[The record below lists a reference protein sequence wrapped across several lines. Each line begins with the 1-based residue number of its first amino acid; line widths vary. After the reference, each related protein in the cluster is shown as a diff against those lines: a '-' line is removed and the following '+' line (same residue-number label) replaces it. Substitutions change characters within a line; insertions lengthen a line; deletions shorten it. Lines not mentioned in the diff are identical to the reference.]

1 MKPVIVFA
9 GAVCPGQ
16 FSNLCQ
22 YLNETGMA
30 EAYYLTTPGHVAT
43 YKTTYDNLIAFDP
56 DGPIVGAQSY
66 YYSSKTERSAR
77 IGRGIYRALAEFQK
91 TKKIDVVVCHAL
103 WGAPMFLYDE
113 IDAAIVSYAE
123 FPSYHAHGWDAKYP
137 PDLSQRLTDRNME
150 MLSFHQVLKSDLT
163 IVPSAYARSLFPMEL
178 QPRID
183 VQFEG
188 FNVAPLPKP
197 PVQVGTDPQF
207 TIGFSA
213 RDLSSAKGFETYVRL
228 VDRMVRDGTAARIG
242 AKFIA
247 IGGKTG
253 STYGYEQQW
262 VERKMGKDHSFA
274 DYLLT
279 QHPAAAC
286 IEFPGKLPYDAFAS
300 MLAGV
305 DLFLYPLQFGV
316 ANWGLMEI
324 LARGK
329 AVIASNRTFVPE
341 LIEHGKNGLLLPE
354 NDGLWVREIER
365 LAGDTQARAALGAQ
379 AAHRAKAYHLNA
391 VAPRYMAL
399 FEKAISRRRVAR
411 LN

>member
-9 GAVCPGQ
+9 SSVCPAQ
-16 FSNLCQ
+16 FSGLCQ

-30 EAYYLTTPGHVAT
+30 EAYYLTTPGHVKT
-43 YKTTYDNLIAFDP
+43 YQDKYDNLIPFQP
-56 DGPIVGAQSY
+56 DGAIVGAQSY
-66 YYSSKTERSAR
+66 YYSAKTERSAR

-91 TKKIDVVVCHAL
+91 TKKIDVVVTHAL

-113 IDAAIVSYAE
+113 IDAAIVSYIE
-123 FPSYHAHGWDAKYP
+123 FPSYHAHGWDPKYP
-137 PDLSQRLTDRNME
+137 PDVSQRLTDRNME

-163 IVPSAYARSLFPMEL
+163 IVPSAYARSLFPFDL
-178 QPRID
+178 QSRID

-188 FNVAPLPKP
+188 FDVKPLP
-197 PVQVGTDPQF
+197 PQPAKSEGDTSF

-228 VDRMVRDGTAARIG
+228 VDRMVRDGTAERIG
-242 AKFIA
+242 ARFIA

-279 QHPAAAC
+279 QYPAAAC
-286 IEFPGKLPYDAFAS
+286 IEFPGKLPYDQFAAK
-300 MLAGV
+300 LAGV

-329 AVIASNRTFVPE
+329 PIIASNRTFVPE
-341 LIEHGKNGLLLPE
+341 LIEHGKNGLVLPE
-354 NDGLWVREIER
+354 NDGLWLREIER
-365 LAGDTQARAALGAQ
+365 LAGDAQARAALGAQ
-379 AAHRAKAYHLNA
+379 AAHRAKAYHLKA
-391 VAPRYMAL
+391 VAPRYLTL
-399 FEKAISRRRVAR
+399 FEKAIARRKAAL